1 MTRNWLAWTGI
12 LGALGV
18 AMGAFGAHA
27 LALWLPLQSMKIFET
42 AVKFHLFHT
51 LALLGV
57 AILMEVAPAQARGL
71 RLTAWLLLA
80 GIVLFSGG
88 LYGTALSDVNAF
100 RWIVP
105 LGGLAWIGAWAV
117 LAYTFWGVAP
127 AGGQRDSQ

>member
-18 AMGAFGAHA
+18 AMGAFGAHT
-27 LALWLPLQSMKIFET
+27 LRLWLPLQSMTIFET
-42 AVKFHLFHT
+42 GVRYHLFHT
-51 LALLGV
+51 LALLAV
-57 AILMEVAPAQARGL
+57 AILMEVAPARVRGL

-88 LYGTALSDVNAF
+88 WYGTALSDVIAF

-117 LAYTFWGVAP
+117 LAYTFWGAAP
-127 AGGQRDSQ
+127 PSGQRDSQ